1 MNTHRFISFDGIDGS
16 GKSTQLQLFAD
27 YLTGLGHEVATFRD
41 PGTTK
46 LGEAIRDV
54 LLHREDIPI
63 AMTAEML
70 LYMSA
75 RAQLVAEQIK
85 PALDAGK
92 IVLCDRYLLA
102 NVVYQGHGGG
112 LDIDT
117 IWQVGYVATAGLQ
130 PDLTFIF
137 DVDLAV
143 AMERV
148 GTTQDRLEKR
158 GVEFFERL
166 RNGYLVEAPR
176 LPRYEIVEG
185 SDTPEK
191 IHQEIL
197 KLWNLEVE

>member
-1 MNTHRFISFDGIDGS
+1 LI
-16 GKSTQLQLFAD
+16 
-27 YLTGLGHEVATFRD
+27 GLGHDVATFRD

-63 AMTAEML
+63 AMTTEML

-117 IWQVGYVATAGLQ
+117 IWQVGFVATTGLQ

-137 DVDLAV
+137 DVDLPT
-143 AMERV
+143 AMQRV

-158 GVEFFERL
+158 GQDFFQRL
-166 RNGYLVEAPR
+166 RSGYLVEATR
-176 LPRYEIVEG
+176 LPRYEIVDA
-185 SDTPEK
+185 SDTPER
-191 IHQEIL
+191 IHEQIVA
-197 KLWNLEVE
+197 LWNREVE